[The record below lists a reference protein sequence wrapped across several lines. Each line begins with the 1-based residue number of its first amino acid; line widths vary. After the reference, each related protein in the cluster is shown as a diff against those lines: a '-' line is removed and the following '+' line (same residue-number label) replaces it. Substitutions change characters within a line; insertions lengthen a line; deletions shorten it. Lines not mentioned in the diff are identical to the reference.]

1 MLEVSAT
8 GTKCIGDEWMRT
20 RKDADWQANTGGERR
35 IYVALALREFQPIQR
50 DRSLLNKYR

>member
-1 MLEVSAT
+1 
-8 GTKCIGDEWMRT
+8 MRT